1 MPSVLVSAIVRAA
14 RLLFAMSML
23 NLVSAHNKF
32 LIAAKGNMPSEGFDP
47 LREAHARAV
56 CESMRNLGTVTLS
69 DAADV
74 MSALP
79 QTIFGPA
86 GQKDI
91 ADTINALL
99 ASGSLAAATID
110 TAERAMLRPQEH
122 FYLHKYLTEREWS
135 LLLSRDTSIESKLH
149 LVAQRCKSLG
159 LYSASE
165 KTAVAISAMVIY
177 ANGKPCDHTEAFDV
191 LHKFKMEMKRVRLG
205 RAASDLVGPKIYPA
219 DPQEFLKGRSSPYAA
234 GDRFLNTYS

>member
-1 MPSVLVSAIVRAA
+1 MLVSTIVRAV
-14 RLLFAMSML
+14 RFLFAMSML

-32 LIAAKGNMPSEGFDP
+32 LIAAKGTMPADGFDP
-47 LREAHARAV
+47 LCEAHARAV
-56 CESMRNLGTVTLS
+56 CESMRNLGAVTLS

-79 QTIFGPA
+79 QTIFAPA
-86 GQKDI
+86 GQKEI

-99 ASGSLAAATID
+99 ASGSLGAAFVD
-110 TAERAMLRPQEH
+110 NAERTMLRPQEH

-135 LLLSRDTSIESKLH
+135 TLRNRDTSMESKLN

-165 KTAVAISAMVIY
+165 KTAVAISALVIY

-191 LHKFKMEMKRVRLG
+191 LQKFKMEMKRVRLG
-205 RAASDLVGPKIYPA
+205 RSASDLVGPRVYPV

-234 GDRFLNTYS
+234 GHRFLNTCS

>member
-1 MPSVLVSAIVRAA
+1 M
-14 RLLFAMSML
+14 M

-32 LIAAKGNMPSEGFDP
+32 LVAAQGTMPPEGFEP
-47 LREAHARAV
+47 LRGAHARAV

-79 QTIFGPA
+79 QTVFDPA

-91 ADTINALL
+91 ADTITALV
-99 ASGSLAAATID
+99 ASGSLAAATTDI
-110 TAERAMLRPQEH
+110 AERTMLRPQEH

-135 LLLSRDTSIESKLH
+135 TLRNKDASMESKLH

-165 KTAVAISAMVIY
+165 KTSVAICAMVIY
-177 ANGKPCDHTEAFDV
+177 ANGKPCDHAEAFDV

-205 RAASDLVGPKIYPA
+205 RSASDLVGPKVYPA
-219 DPQEFLKGRSSPYAA
+219 DPHEFLKGRSSPYAA
-234 GDRFLNTYS
+234 GYCM